1 MNQPVLPKSADMT
14 RFVVPPMGTV
24 TAVVASLVAEGEA
37 LEQLQRSLS
46 KEELA
51 RQDRFIPPVV
61 KRRFGVCRGKLRHL
75 LSAMLRIEPS
85 DVQFEY
91 NSTGKPRLASCHR
104 STLEFNVSHS
114 GDWGLF
120 GFADAVPLGVDT
132 ELFQRKTNFEALA
145 PQVPNLNERA
155 RLALLP
161 PEDRNLAIMHAWV
174 AKEAVL
180 KAIGVG
186 IGFGLHAAEF
196 PMPQPQVCT
205 PLRIDPMLL
214 EKIDD
219 DANCRMNA
227 WIDAAMWRVHRLDAL
242 PEGLS
247 AVACPSSIRQV
258 NVESY

>member
-1 MNQPVLPKSADMT
+1 MNKPLHPSSFNME
-14 RFVVPPMGTV
+14 RFVIPPLGTV
-24 TAVVASLVAEGEA
+24 TVVVGSLIAEGEE
-37 LEQLQRSLS
+37 LDTFQRCMSND
-46 KEELA
+46 ELA
-51 RQDRFIPPVV
+51 RQSRFIPPVV

-75 LSAMLRIEPS
+75 LAAMLGIDPAE
-85 DVQFEY
+85 VEFEY
-91 NSTGKPRLASCHR
+91 NATGKPRLASRHR
-104 STLEFNVSHS
+104 SSLEFNVSHS

-120 GFADAVPLGVDT
+120 GFADAAPLGVDT

-145 PQVPNLNERA
+145 SQVLNLNERT

-161 PEDRNLAIMHAWV
+161 AEDRNLAIMHAWV

-196 PMPQPQVCT
+196 PMPQPKICT

-214 EKIDD
+214 EKMDD

-227 WIDAAMWRVHRLDAL
+227 WIDAAMWRVHHLDVL
-242 PEGLS
+242 SEGHS
-247 AVACPSSIRQV
+247 AVACPASIHQV
-258 NVESY
+258 NVEKF